1 MKCLWM
7 FLTAFFSFVG
17 KLFVPKCQ
25 NHFQIHNR
33 IFSYEKFVFRLFEC
47 EQRFIRDDT
56 KKLLRKEHVKKYI
69 CTKIASH
76 AIEEIKENRIKYLN
90 VLIPKRI
97 LHRSAFI
104 SFVFHWLCLFS
115 WICICLSVFYHL
127 TLYVY
132 CNIQG
137 ITLKAR
143 LSVDRDR
150 TQAAAALHCSC
161 NSCVYIKTDFN
172 KNKRWLC
179 FFFHSFFHVFRVEV
193 SYLVNSFQPS

>member
-1 MKCLWM
+1 M
-7 FLTAFFSFVG
+7 
-17 KLFVPKCQ
+17 
-25 NHFQIHNR
+25 
-33 IFSYEKFVFRLFEC
+33 
-47 EQRFIRDDT
+47 
-56 KKLLRKEHVKKYI
+56 
-69 CTKIASH
+69 
-76 AIEEIKENRIKYLN
+76 
-90 VLIPKRI
+90 
-97 LHRSAFI
+97 HRSAFI

-179 FFFHSFFHVFRVEV
+179 FFFILFPRIPSKLKYLIWPIPSNQAELIFRPSLHSP
-193 SYLVNSFQPS
+193 ND

>member
-1 MKCLWM
+1 M
-7 FLTAFFSFVG
+7 
-17 KLFVPKCQ
+17 
-25 NHFQIHNR
+25 
-33 IFSYEKFVFRLFEC
+33 
-47 EQRFIRDDT
+47 
-56 KKLLRKEHVKKYI
+56 
-69 CTKIASH
+69 
-76 AIEEIKENRIKYLN
+76 
-90 VLIPKRI
+90 
-97 LHRSAFI
+97 HRSAFI

-179 FFFHSFFHVFRVEV
+179 FFFILFPRIPSWSILFGQFHPTKLN
-193 SYLVNSFQPS
+193 SYFVHLYTVQTINFYLLLKVITGINCLFYAMSDRKLHVKILLSHVDVGAEKKRFGKKPRSKINKQIERKIK

>member
-1 MKCLWM
+1 M
-7 FLTAFFSFVG
+7 
-17 KLFVPKCQ
+17 
-25 NHFQIHNR
+25 
-33 IFSYEKFVFRLFEC
+33 
-47 EQRFIRDDT
+47 
-56 KKLLRKEHVKKYI
+56 
-69 CTKIASH
+69 
-76 AIEEIKENRIKYLN
+76 
-90 VLIPKRI
+90 
-97 LHRSAFI
+97 HRSAFI

-161 NSCVYIKTDFN
+161 NSCVYIKTISN
-172 KNKRWLC
+172 KTND
-179 FFFHSFFHVFRVEV
+179 FHSVSTYISTESVFKHLLN
-193 SYLVNSFQPS
+193 SYFVHFKLQFVCCVFLSTLLLKVITE